1 MSRGVR
7 ADLAERGAMFDPSA
21 VFYMGPMQ
29 RMAAAAMMPSGV
41 PPVPISRSV
50 PEGAN
55 VKRERERNV
64 TVNGS

>member
-1 MSRGVR
+1 VSRGVH

-21 VFYMGPMQ
+21 VFYMGPHAA
-29 RMAAAAMMPSGV
+29 AAAAMMPSGV

>member
-1 MSRGVR
+1 
-7 ADLAERGAMFDPSA
+7 MFDPSA